1 MFCKQCGQPLPQGA
15 VFCPGCGLHS
25 AIPGV
30 APMGGLVRP
39 RSPRV
44 FAGVCAGISRRY
56 GWSLSAARVLT
67 VILGIF
73 IFPLMEILYICGWL
87 LIPEE
92 PLMPFPFP
100 NSTPPTSTPP
110 APPII

>member
-15 VFCPGCGLHS
+15 IFCPGCGFHS
-25 AIPGV
+25 AVPGA
-30 APMGGLVRP
+30 APVGRMFRP

-44 FAGVCAGISRRY
+44 FAGVCAAISRRY
-56 GWSLSAARVLT
+56 GWDLTAARVLA

-73 IFPLMEILYICGWL
+73 IFPLAEIFYICGWL

-92 PLMPFPFP
+92 PLFTPTM
-100 NSTPPTSTPP
+100 TPPPPPP
-110 APPII
+110 AEPPVL